1 MPRSVRITPWLLLG
15 LFAASGLLFGATWVL
30 ALAPVVAL
38 LVPLLAGRYVGETVL
53 ARWARRFAASRP
65 RPRGHLRPPRQLA
78 ARSASFL
85 AATASRAPPVLA

>member
-1 MPRSVRITPWLLLG
+1 MSRFVRIAPWILLG

-30 ALAPVVAL
+30 ALAPVVAIL
-38 LVPLLAGRYVGETVL
+38 IPLVGGWYVGESVL
-53 ARWARRFAASRP
+53 ARWARRPAAGRP
-65 RPRGHLRPPRQLA
+65 RPHRHLRAPRQLK